1 MKKPELLAPVGS
13 KEALIAALN
22 AGCDAVYLSGYSF
35 GARNFAPNFDLDEL
49 VSAISL
55 CHVYGVK
62 VYVTVNT
69 LIKENE
75 VNRFMNVRFNKKNLS
90 KFRNT
95 CFNTDAYS

>member
-13 KEALIAALN
+13 KEALVAAIN

-35 GARNFAPNFDLDEL
+35 GARAFAPNFDLDEL
-49 VSAISL
+49 KEAIDL

-75 VNRFMNVRFNKKNLS
+75 VTRFILIFFTKIM
-90 KFRNT
+90 
-95 CFNTDAYS
+95 